1 MRGSRFLKRKTSVFP
16 VLDLVTN
23 RLANRKKLILPLEKY
38 FKALKDMISGT
49 DLFTTLQSGR
59 ENGVKLWTFDDHS
72 GAFPYKVIPD
82 INFTDKVVVQ
92 CDVPDVKMVLVI
104 YK

>member
-1 MRGSRFLKRKTSVFP
+1 
-16 VLDLVTN
+16 
-23 RLANRKKLILPLEKY
+23 
-38 FKALKDMISGT
+38 MISGT

-104 YK
+104 YKQSQINFGVNTYGWFMCCFWTHFLYIVLVSSKIQAYNIRS